1 MADGDYTFSGCD
13 AYGDSWNGNTFVL
26 SDPDGNV
33 VFSSAGPASGI
44 GAGACEA
51 SAMTLGGDAPVAGCT
66 DPSAPN
72 YNPDATVDDGS
83 CVDTTC
89 DDCVYDWSAYGA
101 ACCDAA
107 WDDFAIDCATL
118 EGTYGWDCT
127 GCACPGDEED
137 DLPEYG
143 EGCTGQDANGVAGP
157 GDGQYQCA
165 YLDFFGYVSGGE
177 CISVDQLCD
186 GVQDCYYYD
195 GPFSGAH
202 DEANCGEPVG
212 CAEDEFDCYGDGS
225 ECIPGGYYCDGSLD
239 NGNAGWGPD
248 CTNGAD
254 EVLEECCAAEASAYA
269 GSCDSDPG
277 DGCPEG
283 TNTYLVTV
291 GGGSWDSEIQWALGE
306 TLGGAGTFELCL
318 ADGNYA
324 LLMVDAYGDGW
335 NGGSFTMT
343 DADGNVV
350 FSSDGHL
357 VNGISEEVNVCLGAD
372 CGGEE
377 PTCTDY
383 VIEVGG
389 GSWDSEI
396 SWTFGGLTGGAPILH
411 LLV

>member
-1 MADGDYTFSGCD
+1 MYRPIC
-13 AYGDSWNGNTFVL
+13 
-26 SDPDGNV
+26 P
-33 VFSSAGPASGI
+33 
-44 GAGACEA
+44 E
-51 SAMTLGGDAPVAGCT
+51 
-66 DPSAPN
+66 

-143 EGCTGQDANGVAGP
+143 EGCTGQDPNGVAGP

-269 GSCDSDPG
+269 DCDRPR
-277 DGCPEG
+277 
-283 TNTYLVTV
+283 
-291 GGGSWDSEIQWALGE
+291 
-306 TLGGAGTFELCL
+306 
-318 ADGNYA
+318 
-324 LLMVDAYGDGW
+324 
-335 NGGSFTMT
+335 
-343 DADGNVV
+343 
-350 FSSDGHL
+350 
-357 VNGISEEVNVCLGAD
+357 
-372 CGGEE
+372 
-377 PTCTDY
+377 
-383 VIEVGG
+383 
-389 GSWDSEI
+389 
-396 SWTFGGLTGGAPILH
+396 
-411 LLV
+411 